1 MRKEQDLSAPSS
13 VTVQYSVEDAASSSP
28 PSSRVA
34 ASLWLAAYFGA
45 NVCLT
50 LHNKSVLSRTAFAF
64 PWTLTAVHSAASAL
78 GSAACLF
85 VCRCDVYRSDRDWKQ
100 WAWLVAFSLI
110 YTVNIAISNVSL
122 ALVLLSFHQTVR
134 ALIPILTCGLDFLV
148 TGRTTSWLSVAA
160 LVPVVVGVALACS
173 GPFGASLVG
182 ALLTFCGVVLSA
194 AKSVAT
200 NIMLVG
206 PLRLDPLDLLLRMSV
221 LCTAQCL
228 AYAWFSGEL
237 SDALA
242 FVAAHDD
249 VPTLGAALLFN
260 GALAFGLSYASFTAN
275 KSTSSLSIAVVGN
288 VKQVLLIVLTV
299 LIFRDP
305 LNAVQGVGIFMTFLG
320 GFLYT
325 WSRRTTQ

>member
-1 MRKEQDLSAPSS
+1 MSS
-13 VTVQYSVEDAASSSP
+13 INDPLAQYSVEPRSP
-28 PSSRVA
+28 SPLPSSARVT

-64 PWTLTAVHSAASAL
+64 PWTLTALHSVASAL
-78 GSAACLF
+78 GSAVSLF
-85 VCRCDVYRSDRDWKQ
+85 VCRCGDVYRDDRDWKQ
-100 WAWLVAFSLI
+100 WLWLVAFSLI

-122 ALVLLSFHQTVR
+122 ALVRLSFHQTVR
-134 ALIPILTCGLDFLV
+134 ALIPIFTCALDFLV
-148 TGRTTSWLSVAA
+148 TGRTTSWVSVAA

-206 PLRLDPLDLLLRMSV
+206 PLRLDPLDLLLRMSL
-221 LCTAQCL
+221 LCTLQCL

-237 SDALA
+237 SDAIA
-242 FVAAHDD
+242 FVASYDNA
-249 VPTLGAALLFN
+249 PTLGAALAFN
-260 GALAFGLSYASFTAN
+260 GALAFALSYASFTAN

-305 LNAVQGVGIFMTFLG
+305 LNGVQAGGIFMTFLG
-320 GFLYT
+320 GWLYT
-325 WSRRTTQ
+325 WSRTVH